1 MNTAKSAENP
11 LFLSEETPVLMNKA
25 DFLRLSELD
34 DDKRYEYIH
43 GSVFI
48 IASASFRHEAIT
60 ANVIS
65 ELAQITDESP
75 CQVLASHRKV
85 MFFAEEL
92 YFNPDAV
99 VECPSDENLDVPL
112 NVALV
117 VEVLS
122 PATVLKDVTFKLPLY
137 MQMPTLQDILYIS
150 AERVSVLHYFKG
162 MNEWKCRAAT
172 NLNDALDLI
181 FVNGTLKVG
190 RIYHKIRWE

>member
-1 MNTAKSAENP
+1 MNE
-11 LFLSEETPVLMNKA
+11 A
-25 DFLRLSELD
+25 DFLRLSEAD
-34 DDKRYEYIH
+34 DDNRYEYIQ

-48 IASASFRHEAIT
+48 LAAASFRHEAIT
-60 ANVIS
+60 ANIIS

-99 VECPSDENLDVPL
+99 VECPADEDVDIPL
-112 NVALV
+112 NVSLV

-122 PATVLKDVTFKLPLY
+122 PSTVLKDVTFKLPLY
-137 MQMPTLQDILYIS
+137 MQMPTLQDILYVS
-150 AERVSVLHYFKG
+150 AERVSVLHYFRG
-162 MNEWKCRAAT
+162 TNEWSCHSAT
-172 NLNDALDLI
+172 NLDDELELVSI
-181 FVNGTLKVG
+181 IGRLKVG